1 MTMNVPTYL
10 ERGSGDEALV
20 LLHGIGG
27 RAEVWEP
34 QLEAF
39 SSRYRVIAWY
49 MPGYGRSTPLPEITF
64 PALAEA
70 LAALLDALNAE
81 RVHLVGHSMGGMVAQ
96 EFLRHRTSRLASVCL
111 YATNPGIAR
120 PETPEAAGA
129 ARLRAEEFFRRRVGP
144 IDAGLS
150 MRDMAKELLD
160 QLLAPHAPESARIAA
175 VESVSALPPDVYRAA
190 MRAFLSF
197 DGTDV
202 VPNIRLPTL
211 VVAGGED
218 RTMPPAVVAAMARQI
233 PNARF
238 EVIPGVGH
246 LANLEDAAAFNRVL
260 ANFLSSV
267 SQAS

>member
-1 MTMNVPTYL
+1 MEVPKYL
-10 ERGSGDEALV
+10 ERGSGSEALV

-39 SSRYRVIAWY
+39 ASRYRVIAWY
-49 MPGYGRSTPLPEITF
+49 MPGYGGSPPLPEITF
-64 PALAEA
+64 PALADA
-70 LAALLDALNAE
+70 LAALLDTMAAE

-96 EFLRHRTSRLASVCL
+96 EFLRHRASRLASVCL

-120 PETPEAAGA
+120 PETPEAAET

-150 MRDMAKELLD
+150 MRDMAQELLD
-160 QLLAPHAPESARIAA
+160 QLLASRAPQSARIAA
-175 VESVSALPPDVYRAA
+175 IESVSAVPPDVYRAA

-202 VPNIRLPTL
+202 VPDIRLPTL
-211 VVAGGED
+211 VIAGGED
-218 RTMPPAVVAAMARQI
+218 RTMPPAVVEAMVRQI
-233 PNARF
+233 RDARF
-238 EVIPGVGH
+238 VVIPGVGH
-246 LANLEDAAAFNRVL
+246 LANLEDPAGFNHVL

>member
-1 MTMNVPTYL
+1 MHVPAYL
-10 ERGSGDEALV
+10 ERGTGDEALV

-49 MPGYGRSTPLPEITF
+49 MPGYGGSPPLPEMTF
-64 PALAEA
+64 PALADA
-70 LAALLDALNAE
+70 LATLLDTLDAE
-81 RVHLVGHSMGGMVAQ
+81 RVHLVGHSMGGMVVQ
-96 EFLRHRTSRLASVCL
+96 EFLRHRASRLTSVCL

-120 PETPEAAGA
+120 PETPEAAEA

-144 IDAGLS
+144 IDAGIG
-150 MRDMAKELLD
+150 MRDMAQTLLD
-160 QLLAPHAPESARIAA
+160 QLLAPHAPQSARLAA
-175 VESVSALPPDVYRAA
+175 VESVGAVPPDVYRGA

-202 VPNIRLPTL
+202 VPDIRLPTL
-211 VVAGGED
+211 VLAGGED
-218 RTMPPAVVAAMARQI
+218 RTMPPAVVEAMARQI

-238 EVIPGVGH
+238 EVIPGAGH
-246 LANLEDAAAFNRVL
+246 LANLEDPAAFNCVL
-260 ANFLSSV
+260 SDFLKTV
-267 SQAS
+267 SRAS